1 MDKKW
6 LIKTLILNSLWIA
19 WIVLSVVFG
28 YLIARY
34 CYPENILLF
43 IPFSLIF
50 LAGGGGIA
58 LIAYKLVSRKRR
70 SAKTEERPAD
80 NSATA
85 DVQTVDSAVRNGDD
99 CDGTADDHGI

>member
-6 LIKTLILNSLWIA
+6 LIKTLILNSLWIV

-28 YLIARY
+28 YLIARF

-50 LAGGGGIA
+50 LVAGGGIA
-58 LIAYKLVSRKRR
+58 IIAHKLISKKKGRLKD
-70 SAKTEERPAD
+70 EERTASGHMAERVQCTD
-80 NSATA
+80 NAEGDKSDYDDTA
-85 DVQTVDSAVRNGDD
+85 DHA
-99 CDGTADDHGI
+99 